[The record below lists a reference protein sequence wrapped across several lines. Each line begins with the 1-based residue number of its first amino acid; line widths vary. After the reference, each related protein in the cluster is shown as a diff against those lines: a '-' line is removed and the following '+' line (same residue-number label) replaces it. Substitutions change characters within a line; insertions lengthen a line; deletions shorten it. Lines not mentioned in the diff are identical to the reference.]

1 MMVPDP
7 EYPLLSSGMKM
18 TSIYSNY
25 CIMFLHCSKF
35 SQKWLS
41 KAVLIKSD
49 LGKKISAQ
57 PQFFLSHNVHL
68 DIFDFEFLFR
78 GTDLLCHFKLK

>member
-7 EYPLLSSGMKM
+7 EYTLLSSGMKM

-49 LGKKISAQ
+49 LGKK
-57 PQFFLSHNVHL
+57 
-68 DIFDFEFLFR
+68 
-78 GTDLLCHFKLK
+78 K